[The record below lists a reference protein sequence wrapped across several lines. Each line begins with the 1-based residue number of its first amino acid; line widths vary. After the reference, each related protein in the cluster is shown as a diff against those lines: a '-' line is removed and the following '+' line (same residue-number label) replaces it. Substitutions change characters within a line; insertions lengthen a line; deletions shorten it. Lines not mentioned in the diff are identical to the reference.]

1 MQHVCNT
8 VCTRGG
14 NGRNRMLYRV
24 ERSEATRFP
33 NKEGRGERKH
43 SGCGQGSPRLHFH
56 GLPVIHTTRAG
67 VGGHT
72 REGAAHRRG
81 AQFLHIALGGRTQD
95 RPCHARRAAHERPYS
110 PVVLG
115 VRDRRPQLGAACRR
129 LRYFDLPDLQH
140 RGTPR
145 FLRDAAGTTQCRRR
159 DRRLLRR
166 RRDRDRPAGERQRA
180 DHRHQLGDAARAWI
194 HRGREHRRHTG
205 LHSRRA
211 PPDQSGAPRHRL
223 RAHEPRRLTAL
234 LRAAALRFVHG
245 MLCRLGNLPHRDRGA
260 GGSRIAFAAYSPTS

>member
-166 RRDRDRPAGERQRA
+166 RRDRDRPAP
-180 DHRHQLGDAARAWI
+180 
-194 HRGREHRRHTG
+194 T
-205 LHSRRA
+205 
-211 PPDQSGAPRHRL
+211 
-223 RAHEPRRLTAL
+223 
-234 LRAAALRFVHG
+234 
-245 MLCRLGNLPHRDRGA
+245 CRSSASTR
-260 GGSRIAFAAYSPTS
+260 

>member
-1 MQHVCNT
+1 MPLGPPTPAHARPLAGLTVSHVDATCLQYGMHT
-8 VCTRGG
+8 RRQRGAIVCCI
-14 NGRNRMLYRV
+14 
-24 ERSEATRFP
+24 ESSEARQPASRTRRAEV
-33 NKEGRGERKH
+33 NA
-43 SGCGQGSPRLHFH
+43 SIQDVASSPRLHFH

-129 LRYFDLPDLQH
+129 YDIRSSRSPASRNAAISSRCCRY
-140 RGTPR
+140 
-145 FLRDAAGTTQCRRR
+145 DAMPTR

-166 RRDRDRPAGERQRA
+166 DETEIA
-180 DHRHQLGDAARAWI
+180 QLASANVPIIGINSVMPRELGFTAA
-194 HRGREHRRHTG
+194 
-205 LHSRRA
+205 
-211 PPDQSGAPRHRL
+211 
-223 RAHEPRRLTAL
+223 
-234 LRAAALRFVHG
+234 
-245 MLCRLGNLPHRDRGA
+245 
-260 GGSRIAFAAYSPTS
+260 